1 MHAWNRSAMSKN
13 DRSLNLLLTGAGPR
27 LSVAAVIILFLWA
40 GFFWATGLPLTW
52 LGGE

>member
-1 MHAWNRSAMSKN
+1 MRAWNSSAMRVS
-13 DRSLNLLLTGAGPR
+13 DRSVSLLLTGAGPR
-27 LSVAAVIILFLWA
+27 LAIAAVIILFLWA